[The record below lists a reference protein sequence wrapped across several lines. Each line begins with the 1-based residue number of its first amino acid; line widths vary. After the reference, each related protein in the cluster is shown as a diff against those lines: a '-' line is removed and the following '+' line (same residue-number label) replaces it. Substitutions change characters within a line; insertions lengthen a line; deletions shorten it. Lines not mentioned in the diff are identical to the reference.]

1 MSLTHIYAHSRIQNM
16 ATTNELRVNIFFS
29 LLFYFTKYN
38 NMVVKSHIIKK
49 KNRSFIDV
57 IFNMLISLTFNDN
70 LISIYKH
77 C

>member
-1 MSLTHIYAHSRIQNM
+1 MHIVEYRIWQQPMNYV
-16 ATTNELRVNIFFS
+16 LIYFFS